1 MAGKEEVRR
10 RKYEGRSMK
19 EKLRSTNRAMSYFF
33 LFRLAPIAV
42 CVDNLFIVRQAHSEV
57 NPSSGK
63 PNILKEEKTMG
74 LLDSI
79 LGAATGK
86 TDGSGGAA
94 QLIGVLGGLLAQ
106 SGGLQ
111 GLANKFA
118 QSGQGNA
125 FQSWVGVGEDE
136 AISSNQIQNALGSE
150 QVNAL
155 AAKMGI
161 DPAQASSFLA
171 EYLPKIVDKLTPAG
185 KVDPTA
191 DHQQGL
197 AALLPSLLQS
207 LQGQAPSGQS
217 TQA

>member
-1 MAGKEEVRR
+1 
-10 RKYEGRSMK
+10 
-19 EKLRSTNRAMSYFF
+19 
-33 LFRLAPIAV
+33 
-42 CVDNLFIVRQAHSEV
+42 
-57 NPSSGK
+57 
-63 PNILKEEKTMG
+63 MG

-79 LGAATGK
+79 LGAVSGK

-125 FQSWVGVGEDE
+125 FQSWVGMGENQP
-136 AISSNQIQNALGSE
+136 ISSGEIQNALGSE

-161 DPAQASSFLA
+161 DPAQASNFLA

-185 KVDPTA
+185 KVDPNV

-207 LQGQAPSGQS
+207 LTGRSSGEQSAQA
-217 TQA
+217 

>member
-1 MAGKEEVRR
+1 
-10 RKYEGRSMK
+10 
-19 EKLRSTNRAMSYFF
+19 
-33 LFRLAPIAV
+33 
-42 CVDNLFIVRQAHSEV
+42 
-57 NPSSGK
+57 
-63 PNILKEEKTMG
+63 MG
-74 LLDSI
+74 LLDSL

-86 TDGSGGAA
+86 TEDSGGAA

-125 FQSWVGVGEDE
+125 FQSWVGMGENQP
-136 AISSNQIQNALGSE
+136 ISNNEIQRALGSE
-150 QVNAL
+150 QVNAI
-155 AAKMGI
+155 ATRMGV
-161 DPAQASSFLA
+161 DPGVASNFLA
-171 EYLPKIVDKLTPAG
+171 EYLPKIVDKLTPQG

-207 LQGQAPSGQS
+207 LGGQS
-217 TQA
+217 STDGPPRA

>member
-1 MAGKEEVRR
+1 
-10 RKYEGRSMK
+10 
-19 EKLRSTNRAMSYFF
+19 
-33 LFRLAPIAV
+33 
-42 CVDNLFIVRQAHSEV
+42 
-57 NPSSGK
+57 
-63 PNILKEEKTMG
+63 MG

-79 LGAATGK
+79 LGAVSGK
-86 TDGSGGAA
+86 ADGSGGAA

-125 FQSWVGVGEDE
+125 FQSWVGMGENQP
-136 AISSNQIQNALGSE
+136 ISGDQIQNALGSD
-150 QVNAL
+150 QVKAL

-171 EYLPKIVDKLTPAG
+171 EYLPKVVDKLTPEG
-185 KVDPTA
+185 KVDPAA

-207 LQGQAPSGQS
+207 LGGQSSSGQS
-217 TQA
+217 AQA

>member
-1 MAGKEEVRR
+1 
-10 RKYEGRSMK
+10 
-19 EKLRSTNRAMSYFF
+19 
-33 LFRLAPIAV
+33 
-42 CVDNLFIVRQAHSEV
+42 
-57 NPSSGK
+57 
-63 PNILKEEKTMG
+63 MG

-86 TDGSGGAA
+86 TEGSGGAA

-118 QSGQGNA
+118 QSGQENA
-125 FQSWVGVGEDE
+125 FQSWVGMGENQ
-136 AISSNQIQNALGSE
+136 AISSNQVQNALGSE
-150 QVNAL
+150 QVKAL

-161 DPAQASSFLA
+161 DPAQASGFLA
-171 EYLPKIVDKLTPAG
+171 EYLLKIVDKLTPAG
-185 KVDPTA
+185 KIDPAA

-207 LQGQAPSGQS
+207 LTGQS
-217 TQA
+217 STDGPARA

>member
-1 MAGKEEVRR
+1 
-10 RKYEGRSMK
+10 
-19 EKLRSTNRAMSYFF
+19 
-33 LFRLAPIAV
+33 
-42 CVDNLFIVRQAHSEV
+42 
-57 NPSSGK
+57 
-63 PNILKEEKTMG
+63 MG
-74 LLDSI
+74 LLDSL
-79 LGAATGK
+79 LGAASGK
-86 TDGSGGAA
+86 TDSSGGAA

-125 FQSWVGVGEDE
+125 FKSWVGMGENQPV
-136 AISSNQIQNALGSE
+136 SSGQVQNALGSE
-150 QVNAL
+150 QVKAL

-171 EYLPKIVDKLTPAG
+171 EYLPKVVDKLTPEG
-185 KVDPTA
+185 KVDPAA

-207 LQGQAPSGQS
+207 LSGQS
-217 TQA
+217 STDGPARA

>member
-1 MAGKEEVRR
+1 
-10 RKYEGRSMK
+10 
-19 EKLRSTNRAMSYFF
+19 
-33 LFRLAPIAV
+33 
-42 CVDNLFIVRQAHSEV
+42 
-57 NPSSGK
+57 
-63 PNILKEEKTMG
+63 MG

-79 LGAATGK
+79 LGAASGK
-86 TDGSGGAA
+86 TGDSGGAA

-125 FQSWVGVGEDE
+125 FQSWVGMGENQPN
-136 AISSNQIQNALGSE
+136 ASNQIQRALGSE
-150 QVNAL
+150 QVNAI
-155 AAKMGI
+155 ATRMGV
-161 DPAQASSFLA
+161 DPGVASNFLA
-171 EYLPKIVDKLTPAG
+171 EYLPKIVDKLTPEG

-207 LQGQAPSGQS
+207 LTGQPSTDQP
-217 TQA
+217 ARA

>member
-1 MAGKEEVRR
+1 
-10 RKYEGRSMK
+10 
-19 EKLRSTNRAMSYFF
+19 
-33 LFRLAPIAV
+33 
-42 CVDNLFIVRQAHSEV
+42 
-57 NPSSGK
+57 
-63 PNILKEEKTMG
+63 MG

-79 LGAATGK
+79 LGAVTGK
-86 TDGSGGAA
+86 TDSSGGAA

-125 FQSWVGVGEDE
+125 FQSWVGMGENQP
-136 AISSNQIQNALGSE
+136 ISSNQIQNALGSE

-155 AAKMGI
+155 AAKMGV
-161 DPAQASSFLA
+161 DPTQASSFLA
-171 EYLPKIVDKLTPAG
+171 EYLPKIVDKLTPEG
-185 KVDPTA
+185 KVDPAA

-207 LQGQAPSGQS
+207 LSGQAPSDGPER
-217 TQA
+217 A

>member
-1 MAGKEEVRR
+1 
-10 RKYEGRSMK
+10 
-19 EKLRSTNRAMSYFF
+19 
-33 LFRLAPIAV
+33 
-42 CVDNLFIVRQAHSEV
+42 
-57 NPSSGK
+57 
-63 PNILKEEKTMG
+63 MG
-74 LLDSI
+74 LLDSL

-86 TDGSGGAA
+86 TEGSGGAA
-94 QLIGVLGGLLAQ
+94 QLIGVLGALLAQ

-118 QSGQGNA
+118 QSGQGDA
-125 FQSWVGVGEDE
+125 FKSWVGMGENE
-136 AISSNQIQNALGSE
+136 SISSNQVQNVLGPE

-161 DPAQASSFLA
+161 DPDQASGFLA
-171 EYLPKIVDKLTPAG
+171 EYLPKIVDKLTPEG

-207 LQGQAPSGQS
+207 LSGQS
-217 TQA
+217 PTDQSARA